1 VGATAGLRATGARPP
16 RWCTDPGQANWPPM
30 VAGPDEPRGRQR
42 FCPDVVGGRA
52 AALAVS
58 RSTGALEQR
67 YQQPLP
73 ETLILKPFCP
83 LEEQERRAGPYADH
97 PWAIS
102 WPDATADLQA
112 AGRERPVWGAAAA
125 RHVAVRELAG
135 RHGGRRHPRR
145 LAAARNFDQPASLLA
160 RTARPTRRRCGP
172 GTRPPPLTY
181 FAGCPP
187 LTPTRRGVDVECDDL
202 SASCSQ
208 SGELMW

>member
-1 VGATAGLRATGARPP
+1 
-16 RWCTDPGQANWPPM
+16 M

-125 RHVAVRELAG
+125 RHCSGARAG
-135 RHGGRRHPRR
+135 WP
-145 LAAARNFDQPASLLA
+145 PW
-160 RTARPTRRRCGP
+160 RPKALVT
-172 GTRPPPLTY
+172 
-181 FAGCPP
+181 AGCVAK
-187 LTPTRRGVDVECDDL
+187 L
-202 SASCSQ
+202 
-208 SGELMW
+208 